1 MNLKKNSEIARRIG
15 KNYLFFTFHYLF
27 FTFFW
32 HYLELFTPAR
42 VSEDILIHRNNL
54 GSTSAAA
61 DAITT
66 PFDVEVM

>member
-1 MNLKKNSEIARRIG
+1 MKLQEELVKIT
-15 KNYLFFTFHYLF
+15 FFLHFVIFF